1 QGGTTPGQSDTGMA
15 TGQTGTAGNQN
26 SLRGCLGGSPSNGT
40 YYLTDSKSGTTYT
53 LVGGSD
59 QLRTHVGQQ
68 VEVTGQAL
76 GSGGTSP
83 TSTSSS
89 SSSMGD
95 SSASASSSTSGST
108 SAQTG
113 DAGSMSTGP
122 GTGNA
127 QTTAT
132 NSFQVSNVT
141 KIAEHCGSNNTG
153 NPGPTAS
160 IAGRYEMAALMAPQ
174 TGAGGGWT
182 GSGSAGAGASRGM
195 PPPPQGGRGSPPRG
209 APSPPRATAPPR
221 GGTATPQG
229 GTATPQPGT
238 ATPGATA

>member
-1 QGGTTPGQSDTGMA
+1 MKARMTLLSVLLLGALWVAAQSTSSSTSSQETSGTSSSPASPQTTPNTATPGTIPDQSTGSASQSGTTPGQQGGTTPGQSDTGMA

-40 YYLTDSKSGTTYT
+40 YYLTDSKSGATYT

-59 QLRTHVGQQ
+59 QLRTHVGQH

-95 SSASASSSTSGST
+95 SSASASSRTSGST

-141 KIAEHCGSNNTG
+141 KIA
-153 NPGPTAS
+153 
-160 IAGRYEMAALMAPQ
+160 
-174 TGAGGGWT
+174 
-182 GSGSAGAGASRGM
+182 
-195 PPPPQGGRGSPPRG
+195 
-209 APSPPRATAPPR
+209 
-221 GGTATPQG
+221 
-229 GTATPQPGT
+229 
-238 ATPGATA
+238 